1 MAGLLD
7 QALISGLL
15 YNYADQ
21 YKDQAGFPID
31 VNRPIV
37 YDPGKYD
44 PHTELTETYKASE
57 LGLPGKGYYNVPT
70 IYNGQIIDT
79 EKDFDLLKK
88 NVQEM
93 ASKGYKFP
101 FFETSEEA
109 SKQARARS
117 EYIGKI
123 RSQELQDSVE
133 KRKQQYLM
141 GLLGL

>member
-7 QALISGLL
+7 QAVLSGLL

-21 YKDQAGFPID
+21 YKDQAGFPVD
-31 VNRPIV
+31 TNRPIV
-37 YDPGKYD
+37 YDPGKYE

-70 IYNGQIIDT
+70 IYNGQMIDT

-93 ASKGYKFP
+93 AAKGYQFP
-101 FFETSEEA
+101 SFPSVEEA
-109 SKQARARS
+109 VKQAQARS
-117 EYIGKI
+117 AYIGSI
-123 RSQELQDSVE
+123 RGQELQDSVE

-141 GLLGL
+141 GLLGM